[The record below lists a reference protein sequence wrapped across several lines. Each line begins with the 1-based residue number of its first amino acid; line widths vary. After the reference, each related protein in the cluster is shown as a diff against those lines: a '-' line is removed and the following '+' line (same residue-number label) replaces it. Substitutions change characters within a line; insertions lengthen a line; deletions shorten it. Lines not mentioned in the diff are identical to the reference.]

1 MNENL
6 FFAVQAAAVCL
17 PLALALAAS
26 GLPLISAALL
36 YKPEK
41 RVKVFRDKFGQQTAT
56 FCLLTGL
63 CALVFLGGGAA
74 LVKMNFPA
82 AASFWLGAPVPLL
95 PLGAAIA
102 LAGALAVAYRAS
114 WQALKDKRSLHASIG
129 VAATL
134 CAFAAG
140 HLFLAF
146 FRHFAVVASS
156 AGQDP
161 SLMAPP
167 LDSAAWIML
176 PGLLALCPA
185 LAGAFAPLYL
195 IHRRDKDDFGRDYY
209 NYALKLSAKW
219 ALASTAVA
227 LLVQAALIATLWPAV
242 RDLPVRAVFF
252 WGQGAAFACFA
263 MACTLWGLLI
273 KHQNPLSLKP
283 HAVCAAIMSLAALGG
298 LTASLARFYLG

>member
-1 MNENL
+1 VNENL
-6 FFAVQAAAVCL
+6 FFAAQAAAVCL

-26 GLPLISAALL
+26 GLPLLSAPLL
-36 YKPEK
+36 FKPEK

-63 CALVFLGGGAA
+63 CALAFLGGGAA
-74 LVKMNFPA
+74 LVNMNFPA
-82 AASFWLGAPVPLL
+82 AASFWLAAPVPLF

-102 LAGALAVAYRAS
+102 LAGALAAAYRAS
-114 WQALKDKRSLHASIG
+114 WQALKDNRSLHASIG
-129 VAATL
+129 LAASL
-134 CAFAAG
+134 CAFAAAY
-140 HLFLAF
+140 LFLVF

-156 AGQDP
+156 PGLDP
-161 SLMAPP
+161 SLMIPP
-167 LDSAAWIML
+167 PGSAAWIML

-185 LAGAFAPLYL
+185 LAGALAPLYL

-209 NYALKLSAKW
+209 NYALKLAAKW

-227 LLVQAALIATLWPAV
+227 LLAQAALTASLWPAV
-242 RDLPVRAVFF
+242 RDLPVRSVFF

-263 MACTLWGLLI
+263 MACALWGILI
-273 KHQNPLSLKP
+273 RHQNPLSLKP

-298 LTASLARFYLG
+298 LAASIGRFYLG